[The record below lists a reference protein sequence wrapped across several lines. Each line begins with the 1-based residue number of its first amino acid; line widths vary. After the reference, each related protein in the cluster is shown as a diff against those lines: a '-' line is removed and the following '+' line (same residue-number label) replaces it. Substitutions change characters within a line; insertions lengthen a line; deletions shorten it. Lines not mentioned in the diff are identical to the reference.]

1 MLGEAVV
8 IVMSGG
14 DVGVAGLGGG
24 VDIPQH
30 NTLLTSQELSQD
42 FGSNQ
47 LED

>member
-30 NTLLTSQELSQD
+30 STDRPGTFSRLW
-42 FGSNQ
+42 
-47 LED
+47 